1 MLIGM
6 VPAPSLGGVV
16 FTSPCGRFTL
26 RPSSRTNTAVM
37 MKKISRLRT
46 KSSIGARSM
55 PWLSPVCFA
64 CLRSRISEREPVGE
78 KLGLP
83 LRAQRVVV
91 HRVQARD
98 ADGETG
104 ERADHGV

>member
-6 VPAPSLGGVV
+6 LPAPSDLDCSAAPV
-16 FTSPCGRFTL
+16 GRFTT
-26 RPSSRTNTAVM
+26 RPSSFTKTAVM

-55 PWLSPVCFA
+55 PWLSPTCFM
-64 CLRSRISEREPVGE
+64 CLRSRISEVELIRE
-78 KLGLP
+78 KLGFP
-83 LRAQRVVV
+83 LRAQLEVV

-98 ADGETG
+98 AHGQPA
-104 ERADHGV
+104 ERADHG